1 MNAGSGARRR
11 SRDSPKDGP
20 RWYDVAP
27 DGKRFLMVQHVTAA
41 AAAPGLHV
49 LVDW

>member
-11 SRDSPKDGP
+11 SRDSREDGP
-20 RWYDVAP
+20 RGYDVAP

-41 AAAPGLHV
+41 AAAPGLHG